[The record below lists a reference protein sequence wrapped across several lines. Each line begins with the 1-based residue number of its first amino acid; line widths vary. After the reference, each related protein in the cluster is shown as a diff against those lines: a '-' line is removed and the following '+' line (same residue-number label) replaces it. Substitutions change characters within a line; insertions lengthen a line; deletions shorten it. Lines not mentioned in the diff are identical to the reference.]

1 MGTLEMLKTFLDP
14 DILIEVWPLLV
25 QGLGMTVMLSLA
37 VVPLAIL
44 GGLAVAMLFS
54 LRLRALSALLIVYI
68 DTMRSFPPLVLI
80 ILVFYGLP
88 FLGVRLGEFS
98 AFTLAIVLNGST
110 YYGEIFRAGI
120 QSVARGQFEAA
131 RSTGL
136 SALQTMV
143 YVVLPQ
149 AVRNVMAPLAG
160 NTIELVKGTSL
171 ASLVAIPEL
180 LRNARIAQGL
190 TYSPTP
196 LIAAALIYLA
206 LLWPAV
212 RLLSRLER
220 RVLVRR

>member
-1 MGTLEMLKTFLDP
+1 MGALETLRSLFDP
-14 DILIEVWPLLV
+14 DILLEVWPLLLDGV
-25 QGLGMTVMLSLA
+25 AMTLLLTVA
-37 VVPLAIL
+37 IVPLAIA
-44 GGLAVAMLFS
+44 GGLALALLFS
-54 LRLRALSALLIVYI
+54 LRLRPLNALLIVYI

-80 ILVFYGLP
+80 ILIFYGLP
-88 FLGVRLGEFS
+88 FLGIRLSELP
-98 AFTLAIVLNGST
+98 AFTLAVVLNGST

-120 QSVARGQFEAA
+120 QSIPRGQFEAA

-143 YVVLPQ
+143 WVVLPQ
-149 AVRNVMAPLAG
+149 AVRNVLAPLAG
-160 NTIELVKGTSL
+160 NTLELVKGTSL